1 MDLTRLRRKLGAA
14 LLLCAGLLGGAE
26 LEAQTPYSIQGTA
39 VDATSRQPLP
49 GVSVALRG
57 QAART
62 VTDNGGRFT
71 LSAAVP
77 AGSYSVVFTQVG
89 RAEAVR
95 AVTLG
100 DSRSVQL
107 GATPLTESALQLEAL
122 VVTGSG
128 VETERKAIGNAVS
141 TVSAEQLAGSG
152 AQNIDAALSGKIAG
166 AQVNLTSGTPGAGA
180 SVRLRGTSS
189 IIGGAEPL
197 YIVDGVIVDNSSD
210 ELINFGYRSNP
221 TNRIADLNPNDI
233 ERVEVLKGAAAA
245 ALYGSRAN
253 NGVIQIFTRR
263 GRAGRP
269 QVSVGQRVGR
279 SELTRRLNFN
289 DHPFNEAGAPV
300 QRFDN
305 QDLIFRDAYT
315 VETNASVSG
324 GSEGTQYFLSADYA
338 DQEGIMEGSDFQ
350 KIGVRLNLDQ
360 TVGRWLRLS
369 GGANYVTS
377 SASLVTN
384 GEQGVGG
391 LLTSIVFT
399 PTDVD
404 LAAIDP
410 ETGRYRNPA
419 FSFPNPLEVLDTWNA
434 PQDVSRFV
442 GSFQARATPLEGG
455 SLEYRLGYDT
465 YSQET
470 SLFIPRG
477 SAVAGFPL
485 GNAQAVLRDQYL
497 LNNDLV
503 GNYRFGLGGL
513 ELTSTAG
520 VNHTYT
526 RTGNV
531 LSTASDLTLTTELV
545 RGAQTTTSQNRFET
559 ATLGIFGQQ
568 QIGWRDRLYLTGAL
582 RADAASTFGADERW
596 QLYPKVSGSY
606 LVSEEP
612 FWENS
617 VLGRWFDSFRVRA
630 ALGYAGSQPGGA
642 YDRFSLYNQAVN
654 VTRQGLVHARRA
666 GNPSLKPERQREVEA
681 GFDASFLDERLGL
694 TFTYYDQYV
703 TDLLLPRPFVPSSG
717 YFDVLDNVGE
727 LSNKGM
733 ELEVRSTNFD
743 RPSFGWNTTFIYS
756 HNRNKVEKL
765 AGGAFASTSG
775 YPTRVA
781 EGYALGEFWMPTY
794 RRDEAGNIVLNDA
807 GNPLPS
813 LAPEFVGS
821 PWPDF
826 NASLTN
832 EFRVGSRVT
841 AGFQLDGAFGQQVW
855 NQTRR
860 IMDRFQAG
868 ELYERQLRG
877 EVTNAYR
884 LAYFAIQSEYLED
897 GSYVKLREASL
908 RYNAGRGLAGAIGA
922 SELQLELI
930 GRNLHTWTEYTGYDP
945 EINLFGAATAARG
958 IDFAVYP
965 VPRTVTLGVRVT
977 Y

>member
-1 MDLTRLRRKLGAA
+1 MYLTRLRRKLGAA
-14 LLLCAGLLGGAE
+14 LLLCAGLMGAE
-26 LEAQTPYSIQGTA
+26 LEAQGTYSIQGTV
-39 VDATSRQPLP
+39 VDATSRRALA
-49 GVSVALRG
+49 GVTVALRG
-57 QAART
+57 QGART
-62 VTDNGGRFT
+62 VTDNGGRYT
-71 LSAAVP
+71 LTAAVP

-89 RAEAVR
+89 RGEAVR

-100 DSRSVQL
+100 DSRAVQL
-107 GATPLTESALQLEAL
+107 GATPLSESALQLEAL

-141 TVSAEQLAGSG
+141 TVNAEQLAGSG

-197 YIVDGVIVDNSSD
+197 YIVDGVIIDNSSD
-210 ELINFGYRSNP
+210 QLINFGYRSNP
-221 TNRIADLNPNDI
+221 TNRLADLNPNDI

-289 DHPFNEAGAPV
+289 DYPFNEKGEPV

-305 QDLIFRDAYT
+305 QDFIFRDALT

-338 DQEGIMEGSDFQ
+338 DQEGIMRGSDFQ

-360 TVGRWLRLS
+360 SVGGWLRLS

-377 SASLVTN
+377 EASLVTN

-404 LAAIDP
+404 LRARDP
-410 ETGRYRNPA
+410 ETGRYRNAA
-419 FSFPNPLEVLDTWNA
+419 FVFPNPLEVIETWQA

-442 GSFQARATPLEGG
+442 GSFQARATPIEGG
-455 SLEYRLGYDT
+455 SLEFRMGYDT

-470 SLFIPRG
+470 SLYIPRG
-477 SAVAGFPL
+477 SAAAGAPL
-485 GNAQAVLRDQYL
+485 GSAQAVLRNQYL

-503 GNYRFGLGGL
+503 GNYRFGLGAL
-513 ELTSTAG
+513 QLTSTAG

-526 RTGNV
+526 NARNV
-531 LSTASDLTLTTELV
+531 VASASDLTLTTELV
-545 RGAQTTTSQNRFET
+545 RGAQTTSSQNRFET

-568 QIGWRDRLYLTGAL
+568 QVGWRDRLYLTGAL

-654 VTRQGLVHARRA
+654 ITRQGLVHSPRA

-681 GFDASFLDERLGL
+681 GFDASFLDERLGV

-703 TDLLLPRPFVPSSG
+703 TDLLLPRPFTPSTG

-727 LSNKGM
+727 LSNRGM
-733 ELEVRSTNFD
+733 ELELRSTNVD
-743 RPSFGWNTTFIYS
+743 RPRFGWNTTFIYS
-756 HNRNKVEKL
+756 HNRNRVEKL
-765 AGGAFASTSG
+765 AGTAFASTSG

-781 EGYALGEFWMPTY
+781 EGYALGEFWMPTF
-794 RRDEAGNIVLNDA
+794 RRDSAGNILLNEA

-813 LAPEFVGS
+813 LTPEFVGS

-832 EFRVGSRVT
+832 EFRVGSRLT

-884 LAYFAIQSEYLED
+884 LAYFGIQSEYLED

-908 RYNAGRGLAGAIGA
+908 RYNAGRGLARAIGA
-922 SELQLELI
+922 GNLQFELI

-965 VPRTVTLGVRVT
+965 VPRTVTLGMRAT